1 MSNPNNHAA
10 QPFDEQR
17 VADALRN
24 ADPDATVSIEAA
36 TGQLNV
42 STVLSEH
49 QVLEILGGLGVLVG
63 PTDRADDS
71 SHGHAGG
78 QCCGSC
84 G

>member
-1 MSNPNNHAA
+1 MSTQNNLAG
-10 QPFDEQR
+10 QPVDEQLLT
-17 VADALRN
+17 AALRN
-24 ADPDATVSIEAA
+24 ADPHAAVSVESA

-49 QVLEILGGLGVLVG
+49 EVLEILGGLGVRAT
-63 PTDRADDS
+63 PTDSNAEA
-71 SHGHAGG
+71 GHQGG

>member
-1 MSNPNNHAA
+1 MSTLNNPAA
-10 QPFDEQR
+10 KPFDEQLLT
-17 VADALRN
+17 DALRT
-24 ADPDATVSIEAA
+24 ADPEATVSIEAA

-49 QVLEILGGLGVLVG
+49 EVLEILGGLGVPVA
-63 PTDRADDS
+63 PAD
-71 SHGHAGG
+71 GAAGG